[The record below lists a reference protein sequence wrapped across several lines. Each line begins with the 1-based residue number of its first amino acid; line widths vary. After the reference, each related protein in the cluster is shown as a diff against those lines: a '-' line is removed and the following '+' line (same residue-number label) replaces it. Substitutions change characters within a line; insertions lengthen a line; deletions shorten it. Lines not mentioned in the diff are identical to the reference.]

1 MSRYKKGEDRQQISL
16 LPMCLEDMIPDDA
29 EVRALEVI
37 VDRMDICSLGFT
49 YSTTK
54 QTGRMPYDPVDMFK
68 LYAYS
73 YFNGIRSSRKIE
85 RECGRNIELMWLI
98 GNLKPDFK
106 TIADFRKNN
115 KRQIRTAFQRFGAI
129 CGELGLIGRE
139 IVAVDGSK
147 FRANN
152 SRLRYHSR
160 RKIEEKIKHYAE
172 NADMYI
178 KLLDSCDQE
187 ESI

>member
-1 MSRYKKGEDRQQISL
+1 MARYKKGEDRQQISL

-37 VDRMDICSLGFT
+37 VDRMDICSLEFT
-49 YSTTK
+49 YGTTK

-98 GNLKPDFK
+98 GSLKPDFK

-115 KRQIRTAFQRFGAI
+115 KRQIHTAFQRLTLARIAGHS
-129 CGELGLIGRE
+129 ETLI
-139 IVAVDGSK
+139 
-147 FRANN
+147 
-152 SRLRYHSR
+152 
-160 RKIEEKIKHYAE
+160 
-172 NADMYI
+172 
-178 KLLDSCDQE
+178 
-187 ESI
+187 